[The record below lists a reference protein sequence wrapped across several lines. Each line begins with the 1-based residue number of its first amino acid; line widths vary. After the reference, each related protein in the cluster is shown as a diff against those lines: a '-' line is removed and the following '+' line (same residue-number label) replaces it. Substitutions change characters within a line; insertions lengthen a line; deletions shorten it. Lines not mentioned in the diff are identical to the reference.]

1 MKPAASA
8 AVVKVRG
15 GSGGGPP
22 PLPARIWAP
31 PAQCWAIAAQLHQKS
46 QKVRLHGESD
56 AHNHKDAEYLQAA
69 VNIM

>member
-1 MKPAASA
+1 M
-8 AVVKVRG
+8 RD
-15 GSGGGPP
+15 
-22 PLPARIWAP
+22 IWAP

-56 AHNHKDAEYLQAA
+56 AHSHKDAEYLQAA